1 MTFRTVFRIAAT
13 ATAIATL
20 ALPAQAQQQGV
31 SKDQLLIGTILDL
44 SGPLAGYGKD
54 LRNGM
59 NLRIAEVNE
68 QGGIHG
74 RKLALRVEDNGYDP
88 KRAVLA
94 AQKLVNQDKVFI
106 MVGILGAASANAAM
120 GTLAQKNVMNF
131 FPMALAKDMYEPVDK
146 LKFAFVS
153 SYIEQ
158 MTRATP
164 RLFRER
170 NATRACTLYQD
181 DDYGQEVMKGAEI
194 GLKSINVE
202 FVERTTYKRGAT
214 DFSSQVARLRAANCD
229 FVVLGTVIRET
240 VGAISEARKLGF
252 NPTFLT
258 SVGAYTD
265 LIPRLGGK
273 SMDGL
278 YSTMMAQVPYEDD
291 ASQPLRFWANKYKTT
306 YNESPTVF
314 STYGYVIIDRLATA
328 LQKTGSNVSTDL
340 LAKTLE
346 SLTIPSDMFGMP
358 AMSWSPT
365 NHLATNEARLSQ
377 LQNGRWKVVLDY
389 DQMAK

>member
-1 MTFRTVFRIAAT
+1 MTHRTLTRLAAIAAT
-13 ATAIATL
+13 L
-20 ALPAQAQQQGV
+20 AAVAFPAQAQQGV
-31 SKDQLLIGTILDL
+31 SKEELLVGSILDL

-59 NLRIAEVNE
+59 NLRIAEANE
-68 QGGIHG
+68 QGGVHG
-74 RKLALRVEDNGYDP
+74 RKLVLRVEDNGYDP

-94 AQKLVNQDKVFI
+94 AQKLVNQDKVFV
-106 MVGILGAASANAAM
+106 MVGMLGAASASAAM
-120 GTLAQKNVMNF
+120 STLSQKNVMNF
-131 FPMALAKDMYEPVDK
+131 FPMALSKDMYEPVNK

-164 RLFRER
+164 RLYKEK
-170 NATRACTLYQD
+170 NATKACTLYQD

-202 FVERTTYKRGAT
+202 FAERTTYKRGAT

-240 VGAISEARKLGF
+240 VGAIAEARKLGF

-273 SMDGL
+273 PMDGL

-291 ASQPLRFWANKYKTT
+291 ASQPVRFWANKYKTAT
-306 YNESPTVF
+306 NETPTVF
-314 STYGYVIIDRLATA
+314 SVYGYVIIDRLVTA
-328 LQKTGSNVSTDL
+328 LQKTGPNVSTDA
-340 LAKTLE
+340 LAKAME
-346 SLTIPSDMFGMP
+346 SLKVPSDMFGMP

-389 DQMAK
+389 DQMKK

>member
-1 MTFRTVFRIAAT
+1 MKHRKLTRLAASV
-13 ATAIATL
+13 ALAAL
-20 ALPAQAQQQGV
+20 ALPTLAQQQGV

-68 QGGIHG
+68 QGGVHG
-74 RKLALRVEDNGYDP
+74 RKLVLRVEDNGYDP

-106 MVGILGAASANAAM
+106 MVGMLGAASANAAM
-120 GTLAQKNVMNF
+120 NTLSQKDIMNF
-131 FPMALAKDMYEPVDK
+131 FPMALAKDMYEPVDR

-164 RLFRER
+164 RLFKEK
-170 NATRACTLYQD
+170 NATKACTLYQD

-194 GLKSINVE
+194 GLKTINVE
-202 FVERTTYKRGAT
+202 LTERTTYKRGAT

-240 VGAISEARKLGF
+240 VGAISEAQKLGY

-273 SMDGL
+273 AMDGL

-291 ASQPLRFWANKYKTT
+291 TAQPLRFWANKYKTT
-306 YNESPTVF
+306 YNEAPTVF
-314 STYGYVIIDRLATA
+314 STYGYVIIDRLVIA
-328 LQKTGSNVSTDL
+328 LQKTGPNVSTDA

-365 NHLATNEARLSQ
+365 NHLASNEARLSQ
-377 LQNGRWKVVLDY
+377 LQNGRWKVVIDY
-389 DQMAK
+389 DQMKK

>member
-1 MTFRTVFRIAAT
+1 MKHRTLIPMAAVS
-13 ATAIATL
+13 L
-20 ALPAQAQQQGV
+20 AALAWPALAQQQGV
-31 SKDQLLIGTILDL
+31 SKDQLLIGSILDL

-68 QGGIHG
+68 QGGVHG

-94 AQKLVNQDKVFI
+94 AQKLVNQDKVFV
-106 MVGILGAASANAAM
+106 MVGMLGAASANAAM
-120 GTLAQKNVMNF
+120 PTLAQKNVMNF
-131 FPMALAKDMYEPVDK
+131 FPMALARDMYEPVDK

-164 RLFRER
+164 RLYKEK

-202 FVERTTYKRGAT
+202 FAERTTYKRGAT
-214 DFSSQVARLRAANCD
+214 DFSSQVARLRAAHCD

-240 VGAISEARKLGF
+240 VGAIAESRKLGYH
-252 NPTFLT
+252 PTFLT

-273 SMDGL
+273 GMDGL

-291 ASQPLRFWANKYKTT
+291 ASQPLRFWANKYKTA
-306 YNESPTVF
+306 YNENPTVF

-328 LQKTGSNVSTDL
+328 LQKTGPAVSTDA

-346 SLTIPSDMFGMP
+346 SLKVPSDMFGMP
-358 AMSWSPT
+358 AMAWSAT
-365 NHLATNEARLSQ
+365 SHLATSEARLSQ

-389 DQMAK
+389 DQMK

>member
-1 MTFRTVFRIAAT
+1 MKHRSTLIPWAALS
-13 ATAIATL
+13 L
-20 ALPAQAQQQGV
+20 AALAWPALAQQQGV
-31 SKDQLLIGTILDL
+31 SKDQLLIGSILDL

-68 QGGIHG
+68 QGGVHG
-74 RKLALRVEDNGYDP
+74 RKLVLRVEDNGYDP

-94 AQKLVNQDKVFI
+94 AQKLVNQDKVFV
-106 MVGILGAASANAAM
+106 MVGMLGAASANAAM
-120 GTLAQKNVMNF
+120 PTLAQKNVMNF

-164 RLFRER
+164 RLYKEK
-170 NATRACTLYQD
+170 NATKACTLYQD

-194 GLKSINVE
+194 GLKSIHVE
-202 FVERTTYKRGAT
+202 FAERTTYKRSAT

-240 VGAISEARKLGF
+240 VGAIAESRKLGY

-273 SMDGL
+273 GMDGL

-291 ASQPLRFWANKYKTT
+291 ASQPLRFWANKYKTA
-306 YNESPTVF
+306 YNENPTVF

-328 LQKTGSNVSTDL
+328 LQKNGPNVSTDA

-346 SLTIPSDMFGMP
+346 SLKVPSDMFGMP

-365 NHLATNEARLSQ
+365 SHLATSEARLSQ
-377 LQNGRWKVVLDY
+377 IQNGRWKVVLDY
-389 DQMAK
+389 DQMMK

>member
-1 MTFRTVFRIAAT
+1 MTHRTFSRLAAT
-13 ATAIATL
+13 AAILAAM
-20 ALPAQAQQQGV
+20 ALPAQAQQGIT
-31 SKDQLLIGTILDL
+31 KDELLIGSILDL

-68 QGGIHG
+68 QGGVHG
-74 RKLALRVEDNGYDP
+74 RKLVLRVEDNGYDP

-94 AQKLVNQDKVFI
+94 AQKLVNQDKVFV
-106 MVGILGAASANAAM
+106 MVGMLGAASANAAM
-120 GTLAQKNVMNF
+120 STLAQKNVMNF

-164 RLFRER
+164 RLFKEK
-170 NATRACTLYQD
+170 NATKACTLYQD

-202 FVERTTYKRGAT
+202 FAERTTYKRGAT

-240 VGAISEARKLGF
+240 VGAIAEARKLGY

-273 SMDGL
+273 PMDGL

-291 ASQPLRFWANKYKTT
+291 ASQPLRFWASKYKTA
-306 YNESPTVF
+306 YNENPTVF
-314 STYGYVIIDRLATA
+314 STYGYVIIDRLTTA
-328 LQKTGSNVSTDL
+328 LQKTGPNVSTDA
-340 LAKTLE
+340 LAKALE
-346 SLTIPSDMFGMP
+346 SLKIPSDMFGMP

-389 DQMAK
+389 DQMKK